1 MKAPSLHRL
10 PKFEKVS
17 NGDYEAALKTVQERL
32 AAVQASCIG
41 RRRRAIVAVEGL
53 DAAGK
58 GGFIQRLTAPWDP
71 RFFDVQPIKAPDAEE
86 RAHHYLWRFW
96 QKLPA
101 QGEVN
106 IFDRT
111 WYGRV
116 LVERVEGFATEAEW
130 RRAYD
135 EINAFEKTLVDDG
148 AVIIKLFFTVS
159 QEEQDERLVERLE
172 TPAKRWK
179 VSPEDFR
186 NRLKRDA
193 YVEAAEDMFARTH
206 TAHAPWTII
215 DGEHKKTARI
225 TALNLVADRLSD
237 GLDLSPPAL
246 SPNIVKLA
254 KAAFGKKLNLG

>member
-10 PKFEKVS
+10 PKVEKVS
-17 NGDYEAALKTVQERL
+17 NGDYEAALEAVQERL
-32 AAVQASCIG
+32 AAVQSSCIG

-71 RFFDVQPIKAPDAEE
+71 RFFDVQPIRAPDEE
-86 RAHHYLWRFW
+86 EKSHHYLWRFW

-101 QGEVN
+101 HGEVN

-116 LVERVEGFATEAEW
+116 LVERVESFATKAEW
-130 RRAYD
+130 SRAYD
-135 EINAFEKTLVDDG
+135 EINNFEKTLVDDG
-148 AVIIKLFFTVS
+148 AVLIKLFFTVS
-159 QEEQDERLVERLE
+159 QKEQDERLIERME
-172 TPAKRWK
+172 TPHKRWK

-225 TALNLVADRLSD
+225 RALNLVADRLSE

-246 SPNIVKLA
+246 SPEIVKLA
-254 KAAFGKKLNLG
+254 KAAFGKKLNLD